1 LTHYTT
7 WTHTMNIAP
16 YIDHTLLKPDAT
28 AVDIQQLCAE
38 AVAYHFAAVCLP
50 PYYVQEAYHFLPQTE
65 QRPLIATVIGFPMGY
80 CATPAKVEEIKRAID
95 DGADEL
101 DVVININAV
110 KSKAWNYVRND
121 LDSMITT
128 AHMKG
133 KIIKVILETGLLDGS
148 EIDQLC
154 DLALELKPDFLKTST
169 GFNGQGATPQVV
181 QHLLSRVGPD
191 ISIKASGGIRTH
203 EDARKYVELGV
214 QRIGASRSIAL
225 VTA

>member
-1 LTHYTT
+1 
-7 WTHTMNIAP
+7 MNIAP

-38 AVAYHFAAVCLP
+38 AVAYHFAAVCIP
-50 PYYVQEAYHFLPQTE
+50 PYYVQEAHHFLPQTE

-80 CATPAKVEEIKRAID
+80 STTPAKVEEIKRAID

-133 KIIKVILETGLLDGS
+133 KKIKVILETGLLDGP

-154 DLALELKPDFLKTST
+154 DLALVLKPDFLKTST
-169 GFNGQGATPQVV
+169 GFNGTGATPQAV
-181 QHLLSRVGPD
+181 QHLLSRVGSD

-203 EDARKYVELGV
+203 EDARKYLDLGV